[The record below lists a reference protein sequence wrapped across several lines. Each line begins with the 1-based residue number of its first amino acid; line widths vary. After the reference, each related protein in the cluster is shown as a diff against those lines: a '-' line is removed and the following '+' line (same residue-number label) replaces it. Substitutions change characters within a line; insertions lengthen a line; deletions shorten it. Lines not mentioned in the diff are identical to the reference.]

1 MFFSSAN
8 PLTSLLLFCPHLHSA
23 KMSISC
29 KWDILYTKHYT
40 HHRVCMRFDH
50 FPIWEELEQCLDAQV
65 NIHSCVL
72 GLSGHFLLR
81 RRPPGCCPAQ
91 GGSSRSQFSA
101 QSEVL
106 WVNRCGSRKPPG
118 HRGRLLIKLWTFVMK
133 HTPPLHGGTRGRLCL
148 PQVPGATTI
157 DPIPLRLCRAP
168 QEAEAWG
175 FAASEKLRA
184 VWEMSVST
192 AQFQSLIFPNSG
204 H

>member
-1 MFFSSAN
+1 MVLEGFSLGTSLVVQFSRLCTFSAGDVGSIPGQGTKIPPAAWCGPPHKRMFFSSAN

-81 RRPPGCCPAQ
+81 RRPPGCCPAL

-106 WVNRCGSRKPPG
+106 
-118 HRGRLLIKLWTFVMK
+118 
-133 HTPPLHGGTRGRLCL
+133 
-148 PQVPGATTI
+148 
-157 DPIPLRLCRAP
+157 
-168 QEAEAWG
+168 
-175 FAASEKLRA
+175 
-184 VWEMSVST
+184 
-192 AQFQSLIFPNSG
+192 
-204 H
+204 